1 MIKLSLSKAE
11 AFALLLSL
19 ESFLPDATQKEAEAI
34 ESLLI
39 KAQSLQA
46 CAPFRSAKEAR
57 LAFS

>member
-1 MIKLSLSKAE
+1 MKRLSLSEAE

-19 ESFLPDATQKEAEAI
+19 ECFLPDATEKEAEAI

-39 KAQSLQA
+39 KAQGLQV

-57 LAFS
+57 LSFS